1 MKPAEVSPSTDSEQA
16 LSNPLFVDT
25 AGWVGAADADD
36 SKNSDICKARDQ
48 WLREGG
54 ILATTDY
61 IIDETLTAIRFRLGL
76 DAAEA
81 WWNQIVGSTRLR
93 IEIIDDSRTEKSRF
107 LFFRYRDKNFSF
119 TDCTSFVGMKELHT
133 WKALTLD
140 HHFRQMGFD
149 VLPG

>member
-1 MKPAEVSPSTDSEQA
+1 MKPAGVSPSTDSGQA

-36 SKNSDICKARDQ
+36 SKNCDICKARDR

-54 ILATTDY
+54 FLATTDY
-61 IIDETLTAIRFRLGL
+61 IIDETLTTIRFRLGL

-93 IEIIDDSRTEKSRF
+93 IEIIDDSRAEKSRF
-107 LFFRYRDKNFSF
+107 LFFSL
-119 TDCTSFVGMKELHT
+119 S
-133 WKALTLD
+133 
-140 HHFRQMGFD
+140 
-149 VLPG
+149 